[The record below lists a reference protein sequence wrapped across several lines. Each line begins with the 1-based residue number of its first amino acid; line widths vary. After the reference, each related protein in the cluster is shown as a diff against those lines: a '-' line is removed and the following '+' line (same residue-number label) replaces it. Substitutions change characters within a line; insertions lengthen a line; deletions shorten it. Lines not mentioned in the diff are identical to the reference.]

1 MYKLGKYTVYVN
13 SDSKVTHATVNT
25 YNGKALVRPYV
36 KSKYGGLD
44 NVSGELTV
52 SQLRDRIRRGT
63 AFLR

>member
-13 SDSKVTHATVNT
+13 SDCKVTHATINT

-44 NVSGELTV
+44 NASGEFTV
-52 SQLRDRIRRGT
+52 SQLRGRMARGT
-63 AFLR
+63 AVMR